1 MNRKRNKMMS
11 LIGLATRAGKTASG
25 EFSTEKAVKCGQAQ
39 LVVIAGDASE
49 NTKKK
54 FSNMC
59 TYYQVPFLIA
69 ADKETLGHCMGKEYR
84 ASLAV
89 SDKNFADAILKA
101 AKDSP
106 E

>member
-1 MNRKRNKMMS
+1 MNSKNRMMS

-25 EFSTEKAVKCGQAQ
+25 EFSTEKTVKNGQAK
-39 LVVIAGDASE
+39 LVVIASDASD

-59 TYYQVPFLIA
+59 TYYQVPYLITS
-69 ADKETLGHCMGKEYR
+69 DKEALGHCMGKEYR

-89 SDKNFADAILKA
+89 SDENFANAILKA

-106 E
+106 N

>member
-1 MNRKRNKMMS
+1 MNRQNRMMS
-11 LIGLATRAGKTASG
+11 LIGLATRAGKTVSG
-25 EFSTEKAVKCGQAQ
+25 EFSTEKCVKSGQAK
-39 LVVIAGDASE
+39 LVVIASDASD

-59 TYYQVPFLIA
+59 AYYQVPFFIA
-69 ADKETLGHCMGKEYR
+69 GDKESLGHCMGKEYR

-101 AKDSP
+101 TKDSP
-106 E
+106 N